1 MKKKKD
7 SCCPSDVVTWSS
19 VKDAIGW
26 MFIGLIFLGS
36 IVALLHHSYY
46 SGQLDGE
53 LEKVATEAYELTE
66 AAREVLKG
74 GDLTKG
80 SRSRGCRKC
89 SGHHQETTGINAW

>member
-1 MKKKKD
+1 MARLDPALEKQR
-7 SCCPSDVVTWSS
+7 
-19 VKDAIGW
+19 
-26 MFIGLIFLGS
+26 LIEF
-36 IVALLHHSYY
+36 Y

-89 SGHHQETTGINAW
+89 SGHHQERTGINAW